1 MNARDTKTFQEYKI
15 DMEAIAEDIRFENQ
29 ENARK
34 SWAQANGNDSGF
46 DPYWNI
52 ED

>member
-1 MNARDTKTFQEYKI
+1 MNAKDKKTLQEYKI
-15 DMEAIAEDIRFENQ
+15 DMEAIAEDACFENQ
-29 ENARK
+29 ENARRA
-34 SWAQANGNDSGF
+34 WAQKNGNDSGF